1 MEMES
6 KLKRLMKSIP
16 GARSAYKLI
25 VEIYK
30 EVPSRMKSTE
40 AIFTEIYKE
49 NYWRGKSSVSG
60 KGSDLEQTQ
69 TIVKELPILLND
81 LKISTML
88 DIPCGDFFWMKMV
101 DLKGVHY
108 TGADIVGELVERNR
122 QLYQTDHI
130 VFTKLN
136 LLRSDLPK
144 VDLIFCR
151 DCLGH
156 FSFSN
161 IFMALKNMS
170 RSESSYLLTT
180 TFPERDEN
188 CDIATGQWRPLN
200 LEVGPFHFPPPQSLL
215 VEHCT
220 QKTRKGEYKDKSL
233 GLWKISDVRKI
244 LKKGSPSPLFLKE
257 KKVCIDFLATVA
269 CGVGI

>member
-1 MEMES
+1 MES
-6 KLKRLMKSIP
+6 KLKQLIKSIP
-16 GARSAYKLI
+16 GARSAYRWLVRI
-25 VEIYK
+25 FNQVS
-30 EVPSRMKSTE
+30 SRMKSTE
-40 AIFTEIYKE
+40 GIFTEIYKE

-60 KGSDLEQTQ
+60 QGSDLEQTQ

-81 LKISTML
+81 LNISTML

-101 DLKGVHY
+101 DLKSVHY
-108 TGADIVGELVERNR
+108 TGADIVGELVERNQ
-122 QLYQTDHI
+122 QLYQTDNI

-161 IFMALKNMS
+161 IIMALKNMS

-180 TFPERDEN
+180 TFPERKAN
-188 CDIATGQWRPLN
+188 CDIVTGQWRPLN
-200 LEVGPFHFPPPQSLL
+200 LEAGPFHFPPPQSLL

-220 QKTRKGEYKDKSL
+220 QKTKKGEYKDKSL
-233 GLWKISDVRKI
+233 GLWKISDVEEI
-244 LKKGSPSPLFLKE
+244 LKKGLASSLFLKE
-257 KKVCIDFLATVA
+257 KIVYINFLAMVA
-269 CGVGI
+269 SSVGI